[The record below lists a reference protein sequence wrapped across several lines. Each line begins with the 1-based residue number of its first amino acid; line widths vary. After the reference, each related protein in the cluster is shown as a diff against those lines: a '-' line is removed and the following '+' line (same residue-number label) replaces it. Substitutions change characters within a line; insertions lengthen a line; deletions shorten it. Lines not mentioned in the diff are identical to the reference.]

1 MADRR
6 TIPVDRQDIYQY
18 KIKSCLRKSKAGEA
32 MTLKILVVDNHP
44 MILKL
49 LANFLEKEG
58 HEVMTASDGLAALSV
73 LEVYT
78 PDIIFVDLVM
88 PNIGGDKLCRIIRSI
103 PRFADLFIVILSA
116 IAAEDDVDCKEM
128 GANACIAKG
137 SIKFIQKHVLE
148 VIRHLAGKSP
158 ASLEPVA
165 NLEDIQYRSITR
177 ELLSS
182 KNHFEAI
189 INNMSEAVFELT
201 PDGTIIFANLAAL
214 ALCNLAEEKLL
225 ASNLVTLFNEEAQ
238 EKIASLLAHPERL
251 PQLIEDTPPMLL
263 NGKHAAL
270 HFLELRQNDQ
280 PTIILIANDISER
293 YETEQALQANE
304 TRFRELF
311 NNMSSG
317 VAVYEAKN
325 IEATDFVFVDFNRA
339 AERINKI
346 RKDQVIGR
354 SLLEVFPGAK
364 DFGFLALLQ
373 RVWQTG
379 EPQHH
384 PVTLYKDNRL
394 TSWLENYLYKLP
406 SGEVVAIFKDVTAS
420 KQAEDKLA
428 FESAMNGAVAR
439 ISRMIISSD
448 SLKEISAALL
458 EELLALTGS
467 KHGILDLV
475 NPKTNNLLAMA
486 FSPEIQTMCAMREE
500 GATLIHTP
508 QGLVKWALENK
519 TSILSNSP
527 YTDDRAKGFSGTPV
541 SLSRLLAVPAIFN
554 NELLGII
561 TVAGNPDNYEKRD
574 LDTVEQFA
582 SLFAL
587 AAQKKQAQDHIAHL
601 AHHDPLTG
609 LINRHLF
616 PDRLAQAMIL
626 SQRHHKKIALLY
638 VDLDKFKQ
646 INDAHGHLA
655 GDAVLKEVASRLL
668 GMLRDSDTVARMG
681 GDEFVVI
688 LHDISGKTAVNHVA
702 EKIIDTLAK
711 PILFHDTQFTVM
723 VSVGISIYPDDD
735 KQIDALIQKADK
747 AMYQAKKSSTAS
759 HVFYEG

>member
-1 MADRR
+1 
-6 TIPVDRQDIYQY
+6 
-18 KIKSCLRKSKAGEA
+18 

-78 PDIIFVDLVM
+78 PDVIFVDLVM

-103 PRFADLFIVILSA
+103 PRFTDLFIVILSA
-116 IAAEDDVDCKEM
+116 IAAEDDVDYKEF

-137 SIKFIQKHVLE
+137 SIKSIQKHVLGI
-148 VIRHLAGKSP
+148 IRHWADKSP
-158 ASLEPVA
+158 ADLEPVA
-165 NLEDIQYRSITR
+165 NLEDIQYRTITK

-201 PDGTIIFANLAAL
+201 PDGTIIFVNLAAL
-214 ALCNLAEEKLL
+214 TLCGMAEEKLL
-225 ASNLVTLFNEEAQ
+225 AANLVTLFAEE
-238 EKIASLLAHPERL
+238 ERERISTLLAHPERL
-251 PQLIEDTPPMLL
+251 PQLIEDDPPTLL
-263 NGKHAAL
+263 NGKHVAL
-270 HFLELRQNDQ
+270 HFLELRQNGQ
-280 PTIILIANDISER
+280 PTIILIAKDISER
-293 YETEQALQANE
+293 YEAEQALLSSE

-325 IEATDFVFVDFNRA
+325 LGASDFIFVDFNRA
-339 AERINKI
+339 AERIDKI

-354 SLLEVFPGAK
+354 SLLELFPGAK
-364 DFGFLALLQ
+364 EFGLLAALQ

-379 EPQHH
+379 RPEHH
-384 PVTLYKDNRL
+384 PISLYTDNRL
-394 TSWLENYLYKLP
+394 TGWRENYLYKLP
-406 SGEVVAIFKDVTAS
+406 SGEVVAIFEDVTAR
-420 KQAEDKLA
+420 KQAENKLA
-428 FESAMNGAVAR
+428 IESAMNGAVAR

-448 SLKEISAALL
+448 SLKDISTTLL
-458 EELLALTGS
+458 EEMLVLTGS
-467 KHGILDLV
+467 KHGIIDLV
-475 NPKTNNLLAMA
+475 NPETNSLMAMA
-486 FSPEIQTMCAMREE
+486 FSPEIQSMCIMHEE
-500 GATLIHTP
+500 GGAFVHAP
-508 QGLVKWALENK
+508 QGLVNWVLENK
-519 TSILSNSP
+519 AGILSNSP
-527 YTDDRAKGFSGTPV
+527 HTDYRAKGLPDSPV
-541 SLSRLLAVPAIFN
+541 ALARILAVPAMFN
-554 NELLGII
+554 NEFLGLI
-561 TVAGNPDNYEKRD
+561 TVADSPRNYEKRD

-609 LINRHLF
+609 LINRHIF

-626 SQRHHKKIALLY
+626 SQRHRKKIALLY

-646 INDAHGHLA
+646 INDVHGHLA
-655 GDAVLKEVASRLL
+655 GDAVLKEVASRLRSL
-668 GMLRDSDTVARMG
+668 LRDSDTVARMG

-688 LHDISGKTAVNHVA
+688 LHDIASKTAVKNVTK
-702 EKIIDTLAK
+702 KIIDTLAE
-711 PILFHDTQFTVM
+711 PILFHDTRFTVM
-723 VSVGISIYPDDD
+723 ASVGISIYPDDD
-735 KQIDALIQKADK
+735 KQIDALLQKADK
-747 AMYQAKKSSTAS
+747 AMYQAKKSSTTS
-759 HVFYEG
+759 HIFYEG

>member
-1 MADRR
+1 
-6 TIPVDRQDIYQY
+6 
-18 KIKSCLRKSKAGEA
+18 
-32 MTLKILVVDNHP
+32 MTLKILLVDNHP

-78 PDIIFVDLVM
+78 PDVIFVDLVM

-116 IAAEDDVDCKEM
+116 IAAEDNVDYKQF

-137 SIKFIQKHVLE
+137 SIKSIQKHVLE
-148 VIRHLAGKSP
+148 VIHHLADHSSV
-158 ASLEPVA
+158 SLEPVA
-165 NLEDIQYRSITR
+165 NLEDIQYRTITR

-201 PDGTIIFANLAAL
+201 PDGTIIFVNLAAL

-225 ASNLVTLFNEEAQ
+225 AANLASLFAEDEQ

-251 PQLIEDTPPMLL
+251 PQLIEDDPPTLL
-263 NGKHAAL
+263 SGKHVAL

-280 PTIILIANDISER
+280 PTIILIAKDISER
-293 YETEQALQANE
+293 YEAEHALLANE

-311 NNMSSG
+311 NSMSSG

-325 IEATDFVFVDFNRA
+325 LGAGDFIFVDFNRA

-364 DFGFLALLQ
+364 EFGLLAVLQ

-379 EPQHH
+379 KPEHH
-384 PVTLYKDNRL
+384 PISLYKDNRQVG
-394 TSWLENYLYKLP
+394 WRENYVYKLP
-406 SGEVVAIFKDVTAS
+406 SDEVVAIFQDVTAR

-428 FESAMNGAVAR
+428 IESAMNEAVAK
-439 ISRMIISSD
+439 ISKMIISSD
-448 SLKEISAALL
+448 SLKDISAALL
-458 EELLALTGS
+458 EEILALTGS
-467 KHGILDLV
+467 KNGIIDLV
-475 NPKTNNLLAMA
+475 NPKTNNLQAIA
-486 FSPEIQTMCAMREE
+486 FSQEIQSICAMHEE
-500 GATLIHTP
+500 DGALVHTP
-508 QGLVKWALENK
+508 QGLVNWVLENK
-519 TSILSNSP
+519 TGILSNSP
-527 YTDDRAKGFSGTPV
+527 PADYRAKGISDGPV
-541 SLSRLLAVPAIFN
+541 SLIRLLAVPAMFN
-554 NELLGII
+554 NELLGLI
-561 TVAGNPDNYEKRD
+561 TVADSRRNYEKRD
-574 LDTVEQFA
+574 LDIVEHFA

-587 AAQKKQAQDHIAHL
+587 AAQKRQAQDHIAHL

-609 LINRHLF
+609 LINRHIF

-626 SQRHHKKIALLY
+626 SQRHRKKIALLY

-655 GDAVLKEVASRLL
+655 GDAVLIEVSSRLRGL
-668 GMLRDSDTVARMG
+668 LRDSDTVARMG

-688 LHDISGKTAVNHVA
+688 LHDISSKTAVNTIVK
-702 EKIIDTLAK
+702 KIIDALAQ
-711 PILFHDTQFTVM
+711 PILFHDTRFTVTA
-723 VSVGISIYPDDD
+723 SVGISIYPDDD
-735 KQIDALIQKADK
+735 KQIDALLQKADK
-747 AMYQAKKSSTAS
+747 AMYQAKKSSTIS
-759 HVFYEG
+759 HIFYEG

>member
-1 MADRR
+1 
-6 TIPVDRQDIYQY
+6 
-18 KIKSCLRKSKAGEA
+18 
-32 MTLKILVVDNHP
+32 MTLKILLVDNHP

-78 PDIIFVDLVM
+78 PDVIFVDLVM

-116 IAAEDDVDCKEM
+116 IAAEDNVDYKQF

-137 SIKFIQKHVLE
+137 SIKSIQKHVLG
-148 VIRHLAGKSP
+148 VIQRWADKSP
-158 ASLEPVA
+158 ADLEPVA
-165 NLEDIQYRSITR
+165 NLEDIQYRTITK

-201 PDGTIIFANLAAL
+201 PDGTIIFVNLAAL
-214 ALCNLAEEKLL
+214 SLCNLAEEKLL
-225 ASNLVTLFNEEAQ
+225 AANLVALFAEDEH
-238 EKIASLLAHPERL
+238 ERIASLLAHPEQL
-251 PQLIEDTPPMLL
+251 PLLIEDDPPTLL
-263 NGKHAAL
+263 NGKHVAL
-270 HFLELRQNDQ
+270 HFLELRQNGQ
-280 PTIILIANDISER
+280 PTIILIAKDISER
-293 YETEQALQANE
+293 YEAEQALLANE

-317 VAVYEAKN
+317 VSVFEAKN
-325 IEATDFVFVDFNRA
+325 LGASDFIFVDFNRA
-339 AERINKI
+339 AERIDKI

-364 DFGFLALLQ
+364 EFGLFAVLQ

-379 EPQHH
+379 KPEHH
-384 PVTLYKDNRL
+384 PISLYTDNRL
-394 TSWLENYLYKLP
+394 TGWRENYVYKLP
-406 SGEVVAIFKDVTAS
+406 SGEVVAIFRDITAR
-420 KQAEDKLA
+420 KQAENKLA
-428 FESAMNGAVAR
+428 IESAMNGAVAR

-448 SLKEISAALL
+448 SLKDISTTLL
-458 EELLALTGS
+458 EEILVLTGS
-467 KHGILDLV
+467 KHGIIDLV
-475 NPKTNNLLAMA
+475 DPKTNNLMAMA
-486 FSPEIQTMCAMREE
+486 FSPEILSMCAMREE
-500 GATLIHTP
+500 GGALVHTP
-508 QGLVKWALENK
+508 QGLVNWVLENK
-519 TSILSNSP
+519 AGILSNSP
-527 YTDDRAKGFSGTPV
+527 PADSRAKGISSTMA
-541 SLSRLLAVPAIFN
+541 SLTRLLAVPAMFN
-554 NELLGII
+554 NELLGLI
-561 TVAGNPDNYEKRD
+561 TVADSPREYEKRD

-609 LINRHLF
+609 LINRHIF

-626 SQRHHKKIALLY
+626 SQRHRKKIALLY

-646 INDAHGHLA
+646 INDVHGHLA
-655 GDAVLKEVASRLL
+655 GDAVLKEVATRLRSL
-668 GMLRDSDTVARMG
+668 LRDSDTVARMG

-688 LHDISGKTAVNHVA
+688 LHDITSKTAVKNVTK
-702 EKIIDTLAK
+702 KIIDTLAE
-711 PILFHDTQFTVM
+711 PIFFHETQFTVM
-723 VSVGISIYPDDD
+723 ASVGISIYPDDD
-735 KQIDALIQKADK
+735 KQIDALLQKADK
-747 AMYQAKKSSTAS
+747 AMYQAKKSSTTS
-759 HVFYEG
+759 HIFYEG

>member
-1 MADRR
+1 
-6 TIPVDRQDIYQY
+6 
-18 KIKSCLRKSKAGEA
+18 

-78 PDIIFVDLVM
+78 PDVIFVDLVM

-116 IAAEDDVDCKEM
+116 IAAEDNVNYKEF

-137 SIKFIQKHVLE
+137 SIKSIQKHVLE
-148 VIRHLAGKSP
+148 VIRHRAGKSS

-165 NLEDIQYRSITR
+165 NLEDIQYRTITK

-182 KNHFEAI
+182 RNHFEAI
-189 INNMSEAVFELT
+189 INNMSEAIFELT
-201 PDGTIIFANLAAL
+201 PEGTIIFVNLAAL
-214 ALCNLAEEKLL
+214 SLCSLAEEKLL
-225 ASNLVTLFNEEAQ
+225 AANLVSLFIEDER
-238 EKIASLLAHPERL
+238 ERIASLLAHPERL
-251 PQLIEDTPPMLL
+251 PLLIEDDPPTLL
-263 NGKHAAL
+263 NGKHVTL

-280 PTIILIANDISER
+280 PTIILIAKDISER
-293 YETEQALQANE
+293 YEAEQDLLTSE

-311 NNMSSG
+311 NNMGSG

-325 IEATDFVFVDFNRA
+325 LAASDFVFVDFNRA
-339 AERINKI
+339 AERIEKI
-346 RKDQVIGR
+346 RKEQVIGR
-354 SLLEVFPGAK
+354 SLLDVFPGAN
-364 DFGFLALLQ
+364 DFGILAVLQ

-379 EPQHH
+379 KPEHH
-384 PVTLYKDNRL
+384 PISLYKDNRL
-394 TSWLENYLYKLP
+394 TGWRENYLYKLP
-406 SGEVVAIFKDVTAS
+406 SGEVVAIFEDVTAR
-420 KQAEDKLA
+420 KQAENKLA

-439 ISRMIISSD
+439 ISQKIISSD
-448 SLKEISAALL
+448 SLRDISTALL
-458 EELLALTGS
+458 EEILALTDS
-467 KHGILDLV
+467 KHGIIDLV
-475 NPKTNNLLAMA
+475 DPKTHNLLAMA
-486 FSPEIQTMCAMREE
+486 FSPEIQSMCAMHEDA
-500 GATLIHTP
+500 GAFVHAPL
-508 QGLVKWALENK
+508 GLVNWVLENK
-519 TSILSNSP
+519 TGILSNAP
-527 YTDDRAKGFSGTPV
+527 QTDYRAKDIADDPTALTRI
-541 SLSRLLAVPAIFN
+541 LSVPAMFN
-554 NELLGII
+554 NELLGLIS
-561 TVAGNPDNYEKRD
+561 VADSPRNYENRD
-574 LDTVEQFA
+574 LDTVKQFA

-626 SQRHHKKIALLY
+626 SQRHRKKIALFY

-655 GDAVLKEVASRLL
+655 GDAVLKEVASRLRGL
-668 GMLRDSDTVARMG
+668 LRDSDTVARMG

-688 LHDISGKTAVNHVA
+688 LHDISGKTAVQNVA
-702 EKIIDTLAK
+702 KKITDTLSK
-711 PILFHDTQFTVM
+711 PILFHDTQFSVM
-723 VSVGISIYPDDD
+723 ASVGISIYPDDD

-747 AMYQAKKSSTAS
+747 AMYQAKKSDTTN
-759 HVFYEG
+759 HIFYEG

>member
-1 MADRR
+1 
-6 TIPVDRQDIYQY
+6 
-18 KIKSCLRKSKAGEA
+18 
-32 MTLKILVVDNHP
+32 MTLKVLVVDNHP

-73 LEVYT
+73 LEVYA

-116 IAAEDDVDCKEM
+116 IAAEDDVDYKKF

-137 SIKFIQKHVLE
+137 SIKSIQKHVLG
-148 VIRHLAGKSP
+148 VIRHWADRSS

-165 NLEDIQYRSITR
+165 NLEDIQYRTITR

-201 PDGTIIFANLAAL
+201 RDGTIIFVNLAAL
-214 ALCNLAEEKLL
+214 ALLSIAEEKLL
-225 ASNLVTLFNEEAQ
+225 AVNLVSLFVEDEQ
-238 EKIASLLAHPERL
+238 ERISNLLAHPERL
-251 PQLIEDTPPMLL
+251 PQVLEDGPPTLL
-263 NGKHAAL
+263 NGKHVAL
-270 HFLELRQNDQ
+270 HFLELRQKDQ
-280 PTIILIANDISER
+280 PTIILIAKDISER
-293 YETEQALQANE
+293 HEAEQALLADE

-325 IEATDFVFVDFNRA
+325 LGASDFVFVDFNRA
-339 AERINKI
+339 AERTEKI

-364 DFGFLALLQ
+364 EFGFLAVLQ

-379 EPQHH
+379 RPEHH
-384 PVTLYKDNRL
+384 PISLYKDNRL
-394 TSWLENYLYKLP
+394 TGWRENYLYKLP
-406 SGEVVAIFKDVTAS
+406 SGEVVAIFEDVTAR
-420 KQAEDKLA
+420 KQAENKLA
-428 FESAMNGAVAR
+428 IESAMNGAVAR

-448 SLKEISAALL
+448 SLKDISAALL
-458 EELLALTGS
+458 EEILVLTGS
-467 KHGILDLV
+467 KHGIIDLV
-475 NPKTNNLLAMA
+475 DPKTNNLMAIA
-486 FSPEIQTMCAMREE
+486 FSPKIQSICAMHEE
-500 GATLIHTP
+500 GGAFVHSP
-508 QGLVKWALENK
+508 QGLVHWVLENK

-527 YTDDRAKGFSGTPV
+527 PIDYRSKGISDDPAGLT
-541 SLSRLLAVPAIFN
+541 RLLAVPAMFN
-554 NELLGII
+554 NEFLGLI
-561 TVAGNPDNYEKRD
+561 TVADSPHNYEKRD

-582 SLFAL
+582 SLFAM
-587 AAQKKQAQDHIAHL
+587 ATQKKLAQDHIAHL

-609 LINRHLF
+609 LINRHIF

-626 SQRHHKKIALLY
+626 SQRHRKKIALLY

-655 GDAVLKEVASRLL
+655 GDAVLKEVASRLRGL
-668 GMLRDSDTVARMG
+668 LRDSDTVARMG

-688 LHDISGKTAVNHVA
+688 LHDISSKTAVNHVA
-702 EKIIDTLAK
+702 KKIIDTLAE

-723 VSVGISIYPDDD
+723 ASVGISIYPDDD
-735 KQIDALIQKADK
+735 KQIDSLLQKADN
-747 AMYQAKKSSTAS
+747 AMYQAKKSNTTK
-759 HVFYEG
+759 HIFYEG

>member
-1 MADRR
+1 
-6 TIPVDRQDIYQY
+6 
-18 KIKSCLRKSKAGEA
+18 

-78 PDIIFVDLVM
+78 PDVIFVDLVM

-103 PRFADLFIVILSA
+103 PRFAGLFIVILSA
-116 IAAEDDVDCKEM
+116 IAAEDDVDYKKF

-137 SIKFIQKHVLE
+137 SIKSIQKHVLE
-148 VIRHLAGKSP
+148 VIRHRADKSL
-158 ASLEPVA
+158 SSIEPVA
-165 NLEDIQYRSITR
+165 NLEDIQYRTITK

-182 KNHFEAI
+182 RNHFEAI

-201 PDGTIIFANLAAL
+201 PEGTIIFVNLAAL
-214 ALCNLAEEKLL
+214 SLCNLAEEKLL
-225 ASNLVTLFNEEAQ
+225 AANLVSLFAEDERGR
-238 EKIASLLAHPERL
+238 IADLLAHPERL
-251 PQLIEDTPPMLL
+251 PLLIEDDPPTLL
-263 NGKHAAL
+263 NGKHVAL
-270 HFLELRQNDQ
+270 HFLELRQNGQ
-280 PTIILIANDISER
+280 PTIILIAKDISER
-293 YETEQALQANE
+293 YEAEQALLTSE

-325 IEATDFVFVDFNRA
+325 LTASDFVFVDFNRA
-339 AERINKI
+339 AERIEKI
-346 RKDQVIGR
+346 RKEQVIGR
-354 SLLEVFPGAK
+354 SLLDVFPGAK
-364 DFGFLALLQ
+364 DFGILAVLQ

-379 EPQHH
+379 KPEYH
-384 PVTLYKDNRL
+384 PISLYKDNRL
-394 TSWLENYLYKLP
+394 TGWRENYLYKLL
-406 SGEVVAIFKDVTAS
+406 SGEVVAIFEDVTAR
-420 KQAEDKLA
+420 KQAENKLA

-439 ISRMIISSD
+439 ISQKIISSD
-448 SLKEISAALL
+448 SLRDISAALL
-458 EELLALTGS
+458 EEILALTGS
-467 KHGILDLV
+467 KHGIIDLV
-475 NPKTNNLLAMA
+475 DPKTDNLLAMA
-486 FSPEIQTMCAMREE
+486 FSPEIQSMCAMHEE
-500 GATLIHTP
+500 AGSFVHAP
-508 QGLVKWALENK
+508 QGLVNWVLENK
-519 TSILSNSP
+519 TGILSNSP
-527 YTDDRAKGFSGTPV
+527 RTDYRAKGIADGPTALTRI
-541 SLSRLLAVPAIFN
+541 LSVPAMFN
-554 NELLGII
+554 NELLGLIS
-561 TVAGNPDNYEKRD
+561 VSDSPHNYEKRD
-574 LDTVEQFA
+574 LDTVKQFA

-626 SQRHHKKIALLY
+626 SQRHRKKIALLY

-655 GDAVLKEVASRLL
+655 GDAVLKEVASRLRGL
-668 GMLRDSDTVARMG
+668 LRDSDTIARMG

-688 LHDISGKTAVNHVA
+688 LHDISSKTAVNNIA
-702 EKIIDTLAK
+702 KKIIATLAE
-711 PILFHDTQFTVM
+711 PFSFHDTRFTVM
-723 VSVGISIYPDDD
+723 ASVGISIYPDDD

-747 AMYQAKKSSTAS
+747 AMYQAKKSSTTS
-759 HVFYEG
+759 HIFYEG

>member
-1 MADRR
+1 
-6 TIPVDRQDIYQY
+6 
-18 KIKSCLRKSKAGEA
+18 

-49 LANFLEKEG
+49 LGNFLEKEG

-116 IAAEDDVDCKEM
+116 IAAEDDVDYKEF

-137 SIKFIQKHVLE
+137 SIKSIQKHVLG
-148 VIRHLAGKSP
+148 VIHHLADKSQT
-158 ASLEPVA
+158 SLEPVA
-165 NLEDIQYRSITR
+165 NLEDIQYRTITR

-189 INNMSEAVFELT
+189 LNNMSEAVFELT
-201 PDGTIIFANLAAL
+201 PDGTIIFVNLAAL
-214 ALCNLAEEKLL
+214 TLFCLAEEKLL
-225 ASNLVTLFNEEAQ
+225 AVNLVSLFAEDER
-238 EKIASLLAHPERL
+238 ERISSLLAHPERL
-251 PQLIEDTPPMLL
+251 PQLIEDDPPTLV
-263 NGKHAAL
+263 NGKHVAL
-270 HFLELRQNDQ
+270 HFLALHQNDQ
-280 PTIILIANDISER
+280 PTIILIAKDISER
-293 YETEQALQANE
+293 YEAEQTMLANE

-311 NNMSSG
+311 NNMSAG
-317 VAVYEAKN
+317 VAVYEAKDLG
-325 IEATDFVFVDFNRA
+325 ASDFVFVDFNRA
-339 AERINKI
+339 AERIEKK

-364 DFGFLALLQ
+364 EFGLSAVLQ

-379 EPQHH
+379 KPEHH
-384 PVTLYKDNRL
+384 PIAQYTDNRL
-394 TSWLENYLYKLP
+394 TGWRENYVYKLP
-406 SGEVVAIFKDVTAS
+406 SGEVVAIYEDVTARR
-420 KQAEDKLA
+420 QAENKLA
-428 FESAMNGAVAR
+428 IESAMNGAVAR

-448 SLKEISAALL
+448 SLKDISSALL
-458 EELLALTGS
+458 EEILVLTDS
-467 KHGILDLV
+467 KYGIIDLV
-475 NPKTNNLLAMA
+475 APKTNNLQAMA
-486 FSPEIQTMCAMREE
+486 FSPEIQSMCTMHEE
-500 GATLIHTP
+500 GATLVHSP
-508 QGLVKWALENK
+508 QGLVNWVLENK
-519 TSILSNSP
+519 ASILSNSP
-527 YTDDRAKGFSGTPV
+527 HTDDRAQGIPGSPT
-541 SLSRLLAVPAIFN
+541 SLTRLLAVPTMFN
-554 NELLGII
+554 DEFLGII
-561 TVAGNPDNYEKRD
+561 TVANSPRNYEKRD

-609 LINRHLF
+609 LINRHIF

-626 SQRHHKKIALLY
+626 SQRHRKKIAILY

-668 GMLRDSDTVARMG
+668 NVLRDSDTVARMG

-688 LHDISGKTAVNHVA
+688 LHDITSKTAVSNVTK
-702 EKIIDTLAK
+702 KIIDTLAE
-711 PILFHDTQFTVM
+711 PIHFHETQFTVM
-723 VSVGISIYPDDD
+723 ASVGISIYPDDD
-735 KQIDALIQKADK
+735 KQIDALLQKADK
-747 AMYQAKKSSTAS
+747 AMYQAKKSSTTS
-759 HVFYEG
+759 YIFYEG

>member
-1 MADRR
+1 M
-6 TIPVDRQDIYQY
+6 
-18 KIKSCLRKSKAGEA
+18 S
-32 MTLKILVVDNHP
+32 LKVLVVDNHP

-78 PDIIFVDLVM
+78 PDIVFVDLVM

-116 IAAEDDVDCKEM
+116 IAAEDDLDYQKI
-128 GANACIAKG
+128 GANACIAKS
-137 SIKFIQKHVLE
+137 SIKSIQKHVLD
-148 VIRHLAGKSP
+148 VIHHLANHSLS
-158 ASLEPVA
+158 SLEPVA
-165 NLEDIQYRSITR
+165 NLEDVQYRTITR

-201 PDGTIIFANLAAL
+201 PEGTIIFVNLAAL
-214 ALCNLAEEKLL
+214 HLCSLTEEKLL
-225 ASNLVTLFNEEAQ
+225 ATNLVALFAQ
-238 EKIASLLAHPERL
+238 DDRQNISSLLAHPERL
-251 PQLIEDTPPMLL
+251 PQLLEDNPPTLF
-263 NGKHAAL
+263 NGKHVSL
-270 HFLELRQNDQ
+270 HFLELRQDDQ
-280 PTIILIANDISER
+280 PTIILIAKDISER
-293 YETEQALQANE
+293 HEAEQVLLANE

-317 VAVYEAKN
+317 VAVYEAKDLD
-325 IEATDFVFVDFNRA
+325 ASDFIFVDFNQA
-339 AERINKI
+339 AERIEKI

-354 SLLEVFPGAK
+354 SLLEVFPGARE
-364 DFGFLALLQ
+364 FGLLAVLQ

-379 EPQHH
+379 RPEHH
-384 PVTLYKDNRL
+384 PISLYTDNRL
-394 TSWLENYLYKLP
+394 RGWRENYLYKLP
-406 SGEVVAIFKDVTAS
+406 SGEVVAIFEDVTAR
-420 KQAEDKLA
+420 KQAENNLA
-428 FESAMNGAVAR
+428 IESAMNGAVAR

-448 SLKEISAALL
+448 SLKDISSALL
-458 EELLALTGS
+458 EELLVLTGS
-467 KHGILDLV
+467 KHGIIDLV
-475 NPKTNNLLAMA
+475 DPKTNKLLAMA
-486 FSPEIQTMCAMREE
+486 FSQKIGELCAVQEE
-500 GATLIHTP
+500 DGTFVHSPHGLINW
-508 QGLVKWALENK
+508 VLENK
-519 TSILSNSP
+519 TSLLSNSP
-527 YTDDRAKGFSGTPV
+527 LTDYRVQGD
-541 SLSRLLAVPAIFN
+541 SLGPESPACLLVVPALFN

-561 TVAGNPDNYEKRD
+561 AVADNPRNYEKRN

-587 AAQKKQAQDHIAHL
+587 AAQKQQAQDHIAHL

-626 SQRHHKKIALLY
+626 SQRHRKKIALLY

-655 GDAVLKEVASRLL
+655 GDAVLKEVAARLQGL
-668 GMLRDSDTVARMG
+668 LRNSDTVARMG

-688 LHDISGKTAVNHVA
+688 LHDIGSKIAIKNVA
-702 EKIIDTLAK
+702 KKIIDTIAE
-711 PILFHDTQFTVM
+711 PILFHETRLMVM
-723 VSVGISIYPDDD
+723 ASVGISIYPDDD
-735 KQIDALIQKADK
+735 KQIDALLQKADR
-747 AMYQAKKSSTAS
+747 AMYQAKKANTSGYI
-759 HVFYEG
+759 FYEG

>member
-1 MADRR
+1 
-6 TIPVDRQDIYQY
+6 
-18 KIKSCLRKSKAGEA
+18 
-32 MTLKILVVDNHP
+32 MTLKILLVDNHP

-78 PDIIFVDLVM
+78 PDVIFVDLVM

-116 IAAEDDVDCKEM
+116 IAAEDDVDYKKF

-137 SIKFIQKHVLE
+137 SIKSIQKHVLG
-148 VIRHLAGKSP
+148 VIRHWADKSP
-158 ASLEPVA
+158 ADLEPVA
-165 NLEDIQYRSITR
+165 NLEDIQYRTITR

-201 PDGTIIFANLAAL
+201 PDGTIIFVNLAAL
-214 ALCNLAEEKLL
+214 TLCGMAEEKLL
-225 ASNLVTLFNEEAQ
+225 AVNLVALFAEE
-238 EKIASLLAHPERL
+238 ERGRISTLLAHPERL
-251 PQLIEDTPPMLL
+251 PQLIEDDPPTLL
-263 NGKHAAL
+263 NGKHVAL
-270 HFLELRQNDQ
+270 HFLELRQNGQ
-280 PTIILIANDISER
+280 PTIILIAKDISER
-293 YETEQALQANE
+293 YEAEQALLANE

-317 VAVYEAKN
+317 VSVYEAKN
-325 IEATDFVFVDFNRA
+325 LGASDFIFVDFNRA
-339 AERINKI
+339 AERIDKI

-364 DFGFLALLQ
+364 DFGLLAVLQ

-379 EPQHH
+379 RPEHH
-384 PVTLYKDNRL
+384 PISLYTDNRL
-394 TSWLENYLYKLP
+394 TGWRENYVYKLP
-406 SGEVVAIFKDVTAS
+406 SGEVVAIFEDVTA
-420 KQAEDKLA
+420 KRQAENKLA
-428 FESAMNGAVAR
+428 IESAMNGAVAR

-448 SLKEISAALL
+448 SLKDISATLL
-458 EELLALTGS
+458 EEILVLTGS
-467 KHGILDLV
+467 KHGIIDLV
-475 NPKTNNLLAMA
+475 DPETNNLMAMA
-486 FSPEIQTMCAMREE
+486 FSPGIQSMCAMHEE
-500 GATLIHTP
+500 GGAFVHAP
-508 QGLVKWALENK
+508 QGLVNWVLENK
-519 TSILSNSP
+519 TGILSNSP
-527 YTDDRAKGFSGTPV
+527 PADSRAKGISGAMA
-541 SLSRLLAVPAIFN
+541 SLTRLLAVPAMFS
-554 NELLGII
+554 NELLGLI
-561 TVAGNPDNYEKRD
+561 TVADSPRNYEKRD

-609 LINRHLF
+609 LINRHIF

-626 SQRHHKKIALLY
+626 SQRHRKKIALLY

-646 INDAHGHLA
+646 INDVHGHLA
-655 GDAVLKEVASRLL
+655 GDAVLKEVASRLRSL
-668 GMLRDSDTVARMG
+668 LRDSDTVARMG

-688 LHDISGKTAVNHVA
+688 LHDIASKTAVKNVTK
-702 EKIIDTLAK
+702 KIIDTLAE
-711 PILFHDTQFTVM
+711 PIFFHDTRFTVM
-723 VSVGISIYPDDD
+723 ASVGISIYPDDD
-735 KQIDALIQKADK
+735 KQIDALLQKADK
-747 AMYQAKKSSTAS
+747 AMYQAKKSSTTS
-759 HVFYEG
+759 HIFYEG

>member
-1 MADRR
+1 
-6 TIPVDRQDIYQY
+6 
-18 KIKSCLRKSKAGEA
+18 

-49 LANFLEKEG
+49 LGNFLEKEG

-88 PNIGGDKLCRIIRSI
+88 PNIGGDKLCLIIRSI

-116 IAAEDDVDCKEM
+116 IAAEDDVDYKKF

-137 SIKFIQKHVLE
+137 SIKSIQKHVLDM
-148 VIRHLAGKSP
+148 IRHMADKSQD
-158 ASLEPVA
+158 SLEPVA
-165 NLEDIQYRSITR
+165 NLEDIQYRTITR

-201 PDGTIIFANLAAL
+201 ADGTIIFVNLAAL
-214 ALCNLAEEKLL
+214 DLFDLTEEKLL
-225 ASNLVTLFNEEAQ
+225 AVNLVTLFTEDARPR
-238 EKIASLLAHPERL
+238 ISSLLAHPERL
-251 PQLIEDTPPMLL
+251 PQLIEDDPPTLV
-263 NGKHAAL
+263 NGKHVAL
-270 HFLELRQNDQ
+270 HFLALRQNDR
-280 PTIILIANDISER
+280 PGIIVIAKDISER
-293 YETEQALQANE
+293 YEAEQALLTNE

-325 IEATDFVFVDFNRA
+325 LGASDFVFVDFNRS
-339 AERINKI
+339 AERIDKI

-364 DFGFLALLQ
+364 EFGLLAVLQ

-379 EPQHH
+379 RAEHH
-384 PVTLYKDNRL
+384 PVALYTDNRL
-394 TSWLENYLYKLP
+394 NSWRENYVYKLP
-406 SGEVVAIFKDVTAS
+406 SGEVVAIYEDVTAR
-420 KQAEDKLA
+420 KQAKNKLA
-428 FESAMNGAVAR
+428 IESAMNRAVAR
-439 ISRMIISSD
+439 ISKMIISSD
-448 SLKEISAALL
+448 SLRDISSAML
-458 EELLALTGS
+458 EEILLLTES
-467 KHGILDLV
+467 EYGIIDLV
-475 NPKTNNLLAMA
+475 APKTNKLQAMA
-486 FSPEIQTMCAMREE
+486 FSPEIQAMCAIQEE
-500 GATLIHTP
+500 GTTLVHSP
-508 QGLVKWALENK
+508 LGLVNWVLENK
-519 TSILSNSP
+519 ASILSNSP
-527 YTDDRAKGFSGTPV
+527 STDNRAQGIPHGPT
-541 SLSRLLAVPAIFN
+541 SLTRLLSVPAMFN
-554 NELLGII
+554 DEFLGII
-561 TVAGNPDNYEKRD
+561 TVVNSPRNYEKQD

-587 AAQKKQAQDHIAHL
+587 AAQNKQAQDHIAHL

-626 SQRHHKKIALLY
+626 SQRHHTKIALLY

-655 GDAVLKEVASRLL
+655 GDTVLIEVASRLRSA
-668 GMLRDSDTVARMG
+668 LRDSDTVARMG

-688 LHDISGKTAVNHVA
+688 LHDITSKIAVKNVTK
-702 EKIIDTLAK
+702 KIIDALAE
-711 PILFHDTQFTVM
+711 PILFHETQFTVM
-723 VSVGISIYPDDD
+723 ASVGISIYPDDD
-735 KQIDALIQKADK
+735 KQIDALLQKADK
-747 AMYQAKKSSTAS
+747 AMYQAKKSSTTS
-759 HVFYEG
+759 YIFYEG

>member
-1 MADRR
+1 
-6 TIPVDRQDIYQY
+6 
-18 KIKSCLRKSKAGEA
+18 

-78 PDIIFVDLVM
+78 PDVIFVDLVM

-116 IAAEDDVDCKEM
+116 IAAEDDVDYKKF
-128 GANACIAKG
+128 GGNACIAKG
-137 SIKFIQKHVLE
+137 SIKSIQKHVLE
-148 VIRHLAGKSP
+148 IIHHLADKSP
-158 ASLEPVA
+158 ATLEPVA
-165 NLEDIQYRSITR
+165 NLEDIQYRTITR

-201 PDGTIIFANLAAL
+201 TDGTIIFANLAAL
-214 ALCNLAEEKLL
+214 SLCNLAEEKLL
-225 ASNLVTLFNEEAQ
+225 ASNLIALFSEETQ
-238 EKIASLLAHPERL
+238 ERITRLLAHPERL
-251 PQLIEDTPPMLL
+251 PQLIEDDPPLLL

-280 PTIILIANDISER
+280 PSIILIAKDISER
-293 YETEQALQANE
+293 YEAEQALQANE

-354 SLLEVFPGAK
+354 SLLEVFPGARE
-364 DFGFLALLQ
+364 FGFLAVLQ

-379 EPQHH
+379 KPQHH
-384 PVTLYKDNRL
+384 PVALYKDNRL
-394 TSWLENYLYKLP
+394 SGWRENYLYKLP
-406 SGEVVAIFKDVTAS
+406 SGEVVAIFEDATAR

-448 SLKEISAALL
+448 SLKDISAALL
-458 EELLALTGS
+458 EEILALTGS
-467 KHGILDLV
+467 KHGIVDLV
-475 NPKTNNLLAMA
+475 DEKTNNLLAMA
-486 FSPEIQTMCAMREE
+486 FSPEIRTMCAMQDES
-500 GATLIHTP
+500 GACVHAP
-508 QGLVKWALENK
+508 QGLINWVLGNK
-519 TSILSNSP
+519 TGILSNSP
-527 YTDDRAKGFSGTPV
+527 LTDYRTKGLPPGPA
-541 SLSRLLAVPAIFN
+541 SLTRLLAVPAMFN
-554 NELLGII
+554 NEFLGILS
-561 TVAGNPDNYEKRD
+561 VANSPNDYEKRD
-574 LDTVEQFA
+574 LDTLEHFA

-609 LINRHLF
+609 LINRHIF

-626 SQRHHKKIALLY
+626 SQRHRKKIALLY

-646 INDAHGHLA
+646 INDAHGHMA
-655 GDAVLKEVASRLL
+655 GDAVLKEIASRLL
-668 GMLRDSDTVARMG
+668 GLLRDSDTVARMG
-681 GDEFVVI
+681 GDEFVII
-688 LHDISGKTAVNHVA
+688 LHDIAGKTAVNQVA

-711 PILFHDTQFTVM
+711 PIFFHDTQFTVT

-747 AMYQAKKSSTAS
+747 AMYQAKKSDTAS
-759 HVFYEG
+759 HIFYEG

>member
-1 MADRR
+1 
-6 TIPVDRQDIYQY
+6 
-18 KIKSCLRKSKAGEA
+18 

-103 PRFADLFIVILSA
+103 PRFAGLFIVILSA
-116 IAAEDDVDCKEM
+116 IAAEDDIDCKKF

-137 SIKFIQKHVLE
+137 SIKSIQKHVLE
-148 VIRHLAGKSP
+148 AIRHLADKSP

-201 PDGTIIFANLAAL
+201 PDGTIIFVNLAAL
-214 ALCNLAEEKLL
+214 DLFNLAEEKLL
-225 ASNLVTLFNEEAQ
+225 AINLITLFSEDEHQ
-238 EKIASLLAHPERL
+238 RIANVLAHPELL
-251 PQLIEDTPPMLL
+251 PQLIENDPPTLL
-263 NGKHAAL
+263 NGKHVAL
-270 HFLELRQNDQ
+270 HFLALHQNDQ
-280 PTIILIANDISER
+280 PSIIVIAKDISER
-293 YETEQALQANE
+293 YEAEQALLTNE

-317 VAVYEAKN
+317 VAVYEAKDLGGS
-325 IEATDFVFVDFNRA
+325 DFVFVDFNRA

-364 DFGFLALLQ
+364 EFGLSALLQ

-379 EPQHH
+379 RPEHH
-384 PVTLYKDNRL
+384 PLSLYKDNRL
-394 TSWLENYLYKLP
+394 TGWRENYLYKLP
-406 SGEVVAIFKDVTAS
+406 SGEVVAIFEDVTAR

-448 SLKEISAALL
+448 SLKDISAALL
-458 EELLALTGS
+458 EEILALTGS
-467 KHGILDLV
+467 KHGIVDLV
-475 NPKTNNLLAMA
+475 DEKTNNLLAMA
-486 FSPEIQTMCAMREE
+486 FSPEIRTMCPMQDES
-500 GATLIHTP
+500 GACVHAP
-508 QGLVKWALENK
+508 QGLVNWVLENK
-519 TSILSNSP
+519 TGILSNSP
-527 YTDDRAKGFSGTPV
+527 LTDYRTKGLPPGPA
-541 SLSRLLAVPAIFN
+541 SLTRLLAVPAMFN
-554 NELLGII
+554 NEFLGILS
-561 TVAGNPDNYEKRD
+561 VANNPNDYEKRD
-574 LDTVEQFA
+574 LDTLEHFA

-609 LINRHLF
+609 L
-616 PDRLAQAMIL
+616 
-626 SQRHHKKIALLY
+626 
-638 VDLDKFKQ
+638 
-646 INDAHGHLA
+646 
-655 GDAVLKEVASRLL
+655 
-668 GMLRDSDTVARMG
+668 
-681 GDEFVVI
+681 
-688 LHDISGKTAVNHVA
+688 
-702 EKIIDTLAK
+702 
-711 PILFHDTQFTVM
+711 
-723 VSVGISIYPDDD
+723 
-735 KQIDALIQKADK
+735 
-747 AMYQAKKSSTAS
+747 
-759 HVFYEG
+759 

>member
-1 MADRR
+1 
-6 TIPVDRQDIYQY
+6 
-18 KIKSCLRKSKAGEA
+18 
-32 MTLKILVVDNHP
+32 MTLKVLVVDNHP

-78 PDIIFVDLVM
+78 PNIIFVDLVM

-103 PRFADLFIVILSA
+103 PRFTDLFIVILSA
-116 IAAEDDVDCKEM
+116 IAAEDDVDYKKI

-137 SIKFIQKHVLE
+137 SIKSIQKHVLE
-148 VIRHLAGKSP
+148 IIRHLAGTSS

-165 NLEDIQYRSITR
+165 NLEDIQYRSITK

-189 INNMSEAVFELT
+189 LNNMSEAVFELT
-201 PDGTIIFANLAAL
+201 PDGTIIFVNLAAL
-214 ALCNLAEEKLL
+214 SLCSLAEEKLL
-225 ASNLVTLFNEEAQ
+225 AANLVSLFAEDDRER
-238 EKIASLLAHPERL
+238 IATPLAHPERL
-251 PQLIEDTPPMLL
+251 PLLIEDDPPTLL
-263 NGKHAAL
+263 NGKHVVL

-280 PTIILIANDISER
+280 PTIILIAKDISER
-293 YETEQALQANE
+293 HEAEQALLTSE

-317 VAVYEAKN
+317 VAVYDAKN
-325 IEATDFVFVDFNRA
+325 LTASDFVFVDFNRA
-339 AERINKI
+339 AERIEKT
-346 RKDQVIGR
+346 RKEQVIGR
-354 SLLEVFPGAK
+354 SLLDVFPGAK
-364 DFGFLALLQ
+364 DFGILGALQ

-379 EPQHH
+379 KPEHH
-384 PVTLYKDNRL
+384 PISLYKDNRL
-394 TSWLENYLYKLP
+394 TGWRENYLYKLP
-406 SGEVVAIFKDVTAS
+406 SGEVISIFEDVTAR
-420 KQAEDKLA
+420 KQAENKLA
-428 FESAMNGAVAR
+428 FESAMNEAVAR
-439 ISRMIISSD
+439 ISQKIISSD
-448 SLKEISAALL
+448 SLKDISAALL
-458 EELLALTGS
+458 EEILALTGS
-467 KHGILDLV
+467 KQGIIDLMD
-475 NPKTNNLLAMA
+475 PKTHKLLAMA
-486 FSPEIQTMCAMREE
+486 FSSDIQSICAMHEE
-500 GATLIHTP
+500 STDFVHAA
-508 QGLVKWALENK
+508 QGLINWVLENK
-519 TSILSNSP
+519 TSLLSNAP
-527 YTDDRAKGFSGTPV
+527 QTDYRIKDIAGTPD
-541 SLSRLLAVPAIFN
+541 SLLRLLTVPAMFN

-561 TVAGNPDNYEKRD
+561 AVADKPDNYEKRD
-574 LDTVEQFA
+574 LETAEQFA

-626 SQRHHKKIALLY
+626 SQRHRKKIALLY

-655 GDAVLKEVASRLL
+655 GDAVLKEVASRLRSL
-668 GMLRDSDTVARMG
+668 LRESDTVARMG

-688 LHDISGKTAVNHVA
+688 LHDISGKTVVENVA
-702 EKIIDTLAK
+702 KKITDTLSK
-711 PILFHDTQFTVM
+711 PIPFHDTQF
-723 VSVGISIYPDDD
+723 SVRASIGISIYPDDD

-747 AMYQAKKSSTAS
+747 AMYQAKKSSTTN
-759 HVFYEG
+759 HIFYEG

>member
-1 MADRR
+1 
-6 TIPVDRQDIYQY
+6 
-18 KIKSCLRKSKAGEA
+18 

-58 HEVMTASDGLAALSV
+58 HEVMTASDGLSALSV

-78 PDIIFVDLVM
+78 PDIVFVDLVM

-116 IAAEDDVDCKEM
+116 IAAEDDADYKKF
-128 GANACIAKG
+128 GGNACIAKG
-137 SIKFIQKHVLE
+137 SIKSIQKHVLE
-148 VIRHLAGKSP
+148 VIRHLADKSP
-158 ASLEPVA
+158 ANLEPVA

-201 PDGTIIFANLAAL
+201 PDGAIIFVNLAAL
-214 ALCNLAEEKLL
+214 ALCGLAEEKLL
-225 ASNLVTLFNEEAQ
+225 ATNLVRLFTEDTQ
-238 EKIASLLAHPERL
+238 ERIANLLAHPELL
-251 PQLIEDTPPMLL
+251 PQLIEDAPPTLS
-263 NGKHAAL
+263 NGKHVAL
-270 HFLELRQNDQ
+270 HFLELRQHDR
-280 PTIILIANDISER
+280 PSIILIAKDISER
-293 YETEQALQANE
+293 YEAEQALLANE

-325 IEATDFVFVDFNRA
+325 LEASDFVFVDFNRA

-354 SLLEVFPGAK
+354 SLLEIFPGAK
-364 DFGFLALLQ
+364 EFGFLALLQ

-379 EPQHH
+379 KPQHH
-384 PVTLYKDNRL
+384 PATLYKDNRL
-394 TSWLENYLYKLP
+394 TGWVENYLYKLP
-406 SGEVVAIFKDVTAS
+406 SGEIVTIFRDVTAS
-420 KQAEDKLA
+420 KQAENKLA

-448 SLKEISAALL
+448 SLKDVSAALL
-458 EELLALTGS
+458 EELLVLTGS
-467 KHGILDLV
+467 KHGIIDLV
-475 NPKTNNLLAMA
+475 DPKTHNLLALA
-486 FSPEIQTMCAMREE
+486 FSPKVQAICAMHEE
-500 GATLIHTP
+500 DGAFIHAP
-508 QGLVKWALENK
+508 QGLIGWVLENK
-519 TSILSNSP
+519 VGILSNSP
-527 YTDDRAKGFSGTPV
+527 LTDYRAKGIANGPA
-541 SLSRLLAVPAIFN
+541 SLTRLLAVPAMFD

-561 TVAGNPDNYEKRD
+561 AVADNPGKYEKRD
-574 LDTVEQFA
+574 FDAVEQFA
-582 SLFAL
+582 SLLAL

-626 SQRHHKKIALLY
+626 SQRHRKKIALLY
-638 VDLDKFKQ
+638 VDLDKFKH

-655 GDAVLKEVASRLL
+655 GDAVLQEVAARLRGL
-668 GMLRDSDTVARMG
+668 LRDSDTVARMG

-747 AMYQAKKSSTAS
+747 AMYQAKKSSTTS
-759 HVFYEG
+759 HIFYEG

>member
-1 MADRR
+1 
-6 TIPVDRQDIYQY
+6 
-18 KIKSCLRKSKAGEA
+18 

-49 LANFLEKEG
+49 LATFLEKEG

-78 PDIIFVDLVM
+78 PEVIFVDLVM

-116 IAAEDDVDCKEM
+116 IAAEDDTDYKKF

-137 SIKFIQKHVLE
+137 SIKSIQKHVLE
-148 VIRHLAGKSP
+148 VIRHLADKSP
-158 ASLEPVA
+158 ASLEPVV
-165 NLEDIQYRSITR
+165 NLEDIRYRTITR

-201 PDGTIIFANLAAL
+201 PDGTIIFVNLAAL
-214 ALCNLAEEKLL
+214 ALCSLAEEKLL
-225 ASNLVTLFNEEAQ
+225 AANLVALFSEDAHQ
-238 EKIASLLAHPERL
+238 RISSLLAHPERL
-251 PQLIEDTPPMLL
+251 PQLIEDDPPTLL
-263 NGKHAAL
+263 NGKHVAL

-280 PTIILIANDISER
+280 PTIILIAKDISER
-293 YETEQALQANE
+293 YEAEQALLANE

-311 NNMSSG
+311 NSMSSG

-325 IEATDFVFVDFNRA
+325 LGAGDFIFVDFNRA
-339 AERINKI
+339 AERIEKI

-354 SLLEVFPGAK
+354 SLLEVFPGARE
-364 DFGFLALLQ
+364 FGLFAVLQ

-379 EPQHH
+379 KPEHH
-384 PVTLYKDNRL
+384 PISLYKDNRL
-394 TSWLENYLYKLP
+394 TGWRENYLYKLP
-406 SGEVVAIFKDVTAS
+406 SGEVVAIFEDVTAR
-420 KQAEDKLA
+420 KQAESKLA
-428 FESAMNGAVAR
+428 IESAMNGAVAR

-448 SLKEISAALL
+448 SLQDISSALL
-458 EELLALTGS
+458 AEILVLTGS
-467 KHGILDLV
+467 KHGIIDLMDS
-475 NPKTNNLLAMA
+475 KTNNLMAMA
-486 FSPEIQTMCAMREE
+486 FSPEIPMHEE
-500 GATLIHTP
+500 GGAFVHAP
-508 QGLVKWALENK
+508 QGLVNWVLENK
-519 TSILSNSP
+519 TGILSNSP
-527 YTDDRAKGFSGTPV
+527 LTDYRAKGISGGPAALT
-541 SLSRLLAVPAIFN
+541 RLLAVPAMFN

-561 TVAGNPDNYEKRD
+561 AVADSPRNYEQRD
-574 LDTVEQFA
+574 LDTVEHFA

-655 GDAVLKEVASRLL
+655 GDAVLKEVASRLRGL
-668 GMLRDSDTVARMG
+668 LRDSDTVARMG

-688 LHDISGKTAVNHVA
+688 LHDISSKTAVKNVA
-702 EKIIDTLAK
+702 KKIIDTLAE
-711 PILFHDTQFTVM
+711 PILFHETRFTVM
-723 VSVGISIYPDDD
+723 ASVGISIYPDDD
-735 KQIDALIQKADK
+735 KQIDALIQKADN
-747 AMYQAKKSSTAS
+747 AMYQAKKSSTTS
-759 HVFYEG
+759 HIFYEG

>member
-1 MADRR
+1 
-6 TIPVDRQDIYQY
+6 
-18 KIKSCLRKSKAGEA
+18 
-32 MTLKILVVDNHP
+32 MTLKVLVVDNHP

-49 LANFLEKEG
+49 LANFLEKED

-116 IAAEDDVDCKEM
+116 IAAEDNVDYKKF

-137 SIKFIQKHVLE
+137 SIKSIQKHVLE
-148 VIRHLAGKSP
+148 VIHHLADNSP
-158 ASLEPVA
+158 AILEPVA
-165 NLEDIQYRSITR
+165 NLEDIQYRTITR

-201 PDGTIIFANLAAL
+201 PDGTIIFVNLAAL

-225 ASNLVTLFNEEAQ
+225 AANLVALFAEDEQ
-238 EKIASLLAHPERL
+238 ERLSSLLAHPERL
-251 PQLIEDTPPMLL
+251 PQLIEDDPPTLL
-263 NGKHAAL
+263 NGKHVAL
-270 HFLELRQNDQ
+270 HFLELRQNGQ
-280 PTIILIANDISER
+280 PTIILIAKDISER
-293 YETEQALQANE
+293 YEAEQALLANE

-317 VAVYEAKN
+317 VSVYEAKN
-325 IEATDFVFVDFNRA
+325 LGASDFIFVDFNRA
-339 AERINKI
+339 AERIEKI

-364 DFGFLALLQ
+364 DFGFFAVLQ

-379 EPQHH
+379 KPEHH
-384 PVTLYKDNRL
+384 PISLYKDNRL
-394 TSWLENYLYKLP
+394 TGWRENYVYKLP
-406 SGEVVAIFKDVTAS
+406 SGEVVAIFRDITAR
-420 KQAEDKLA
+420 KQAENKLA
-428 FESAMNGAVAR
+428 IESAMNGAVAR

-448 SLKEISAALL
+448 SLKDISATLL
-458 EELLALTGS
+458 KEILVLTDS
-467 KHGILDLV
+467 KHGIIDLV
-475 NPKTNNLLAMA
+475 DPKTNNLMAMA
-486 FSPEIQTMCAMREE
+486 FSPKIQSMCAMHEE
-500 GATLIHTP
+500 GGAFVHSP
-508 QGLVKWALENK
+508 QGLVNWVLENK
-519 TSILSNSP
+519 TGILSNSP
-527 YTDDRAKGFSGTPV
+527 PIDYRAKGIADGPAALT
-541 SLSRLLAVPAIFN
+541 RLLAVPAMFN
-554 NELLGII
+554 NELLGLI
-561 TVAGNPDNYEKRD
+561 TVADSPRDYEKRD

-609 LINRHLF
+609 LINRHIF

-626 SQRHHKKIALLY
+626 SQRHRKKIALLY

-646 INDAHGHLA
+646 INDVHGHLA
-655 GDAVLKEVASRLL
+655 GDAVLKEVAARLRSL
-668 GMLRDSDTVARMG
+668 LRDSDTVARMG

-688 LHDISGKTAVNHVA
+688 LHDIASKTAVKNVTR
-702 EKIIDTLAK
+702 KIIDALAE
-711 PILFHDTQFTVM
+711 PILFHETQFTVM
-723 VSVGISIYPDDD
+723 ASVGISIYPDDD
-735 KQIDALIQKADK
+735 KQIDALLQKADK
-747 AMYQAKKSSTAS
+747 AMYQAKKSSTTS
-759 HVFYEG
+759 HLFYEG

>member
-1 MADRR
+1 
-6 TIPVDRQDIYQY
+6 
-18 KIKSCLRKSKAGEA
+18 

-49 LANFLEKEG
+49 LGNFLEKEG

-103 PRFADLFIVILSA
+103 PKFADLFIVILSA
-116 IAAEDDVDCKEM
+116 IAAENDVDYKKFS
-128 GANACIAKG
+128 ANACIAKG
-137 SIKFIQKHVLE
+137 SIKSIQKHVLN
-148 VIRHLAGKSP
+148 VIHHRSEKSQTN
-158 ASLEPVA
+158 LEPVA
-165 NLEDIQYRSITR
+165 NLEEIQYRSITK

-201 PDGTIIFANLAAL
+201 TDGTIIFVNLAAL
-214 ALCNLAEEKLL
+214 ALCDLVEEKLL
-225 ASNLVTLFNEEAQ
+225 AVSLVTLFTEDAQ
-238 EKIASLLAHPERL
+238 ARITSTLAHPERL
-251 PQLIEDTPPMLL
+251 PQLIEEDPPTLL
-263 NGKHAAL
+263 NGKHVVL
-270 HFLELRQNDQ
+270 HFLVELHQNDQ
-280 PTIILIANDISER
+280 PTIILIAKDISER
-293 YETEQALQANE
+293 YEAEQTMLAKE

-317 VAVYEAKN
+317 VAVYEPKN
-325 IEATDFVFVDFNRA
+325 LGATDFVIVDFNRA
-339 AERINKI
+339 AERIEKI
-346 RKDQVIGR
+346 KKDQIIGR

-364 DFGFLALLQ
+364 DFGLLAVLQ

-379 EPQHH
+379 RPEHH
-384 PVTLYKDNRL
+384 PVTLYTDNRL
-394 TSWLENYLYKLP
+394 TSWRENYLYKLP
-406 SGEVVAIFKDVTAS
+406 SGEVVAIYEDVSAKRQS
-420 KQAEDKLA
+420 ENKLA

-448 SLKEISAALL
+448 SLKDISATLL
-458 EELLALTGS
+458 EEILLLTGS
-467 KHGILDLV
+467 KHGIIDLMEQ
-475 NPKTNNLLAMA
+475 KTGSLLPLA
-486 FSPEIQTMCAMREE
+486 FSQDIQSICAMHEE
-500 GATLIHTP
+500 SGVLLHTP
-508 QGLVKWALENK
+508 QGLINWVLENK
-519 TSILSNSP
+519 AGILSNSP
-527 YTDDRAKGFSGTPV
+527 PTDYRTKDIPGDPAALT
-541 SLSRLLAVPAIFN
+541 RLLAVPAMFN

-561 TVAGNPDNYEKRD
+561 TVADSSRNYENRD

-587 AAQKKQAQDHIAHL
+587 AAQKKQDQDHIAHL

-609 LINRHLF
+609 LVNRHLF

-626 SQRHHKKIALLY
+626 SQRHHKKIAILY

-655 GDAVLKEVASRLL
+655 GDAVLKEVASRLRTL
-668 GMLRDSDTVARMG
+668 LRESDTVARMG

-688 LHDISGKTAVNHVA
+688 LHDITSKIAVSNVTK
-702 EKIIDTLAK
+702 KIIDTLAE
-711 PILFHDTQFTVM
+711 PIRFHETQFTVM
-723 VSVGISIYPDDD
+723 ASVGISIYPDDD
-735 KQIDALIQKADK
+735 KQIDALLQKADK
-747 AMYQAKKSSTAS
+747 AMYQAKKSSTTS
-759 HVFYEG
+759 YIFYEG